1 MMFFSNFDGIQRIVM
16 IAIFSYASLVIFL
29 RVSGKR
35 TLSKLNAFDLVITM
49 AMGTILATT
58 ILNSKVTWVKG
69 TTAFLVLIAL
79 QYLVAKL
86 TVRLPW
92 FEKIIKSEPQV
103 LFKEGEFKEE
113 AMVRERVPK
122 SAILQAMRS
131 QGLGSMKQVKEV
143 FLESDGSIS
152 VIKQYEE

>member
-1 MMFFSNFDGIQRIVM
+1 MFFSNFEGIQRIVI

-49 AMGTILATT
+49 AMGTTLATT

-92 FEKIIKSEPQV
+92 FENIIKSEPQV

-113 AMVRERVPK
+113 VMRKERVPK

-152 VIKQYEE
+152 VIKQYEK

>member
-1 MMFFSNFDGIQRIVM
+1 MFFSNFDGIQRIVV
-16 IAIFSYASLVIFL
+16 IAVFSYASLVIFL

-49 AMGTILATT
+49 AMGTTLATT
-58 ILNSKVTWVKG
+58 ILNRNVTWVKG
-69 TTAFLVLIAL
+69 ITAFLVLIAL

-92 FEKIIKSEPQV
+92 FENIIKSEPQV

-113 AMVRERVPK
+113 AMKKERVSK
-122 SAILQAMRS
+122 SAIFQAMRS

-152 VIKQYEE
+152 VIKQYEK

>member
-1 MMFFSNFDGIQRIVM
+1 MSFSNFDGMQRIVM

-49 AMGTILATT
+49 AMGTTLATT
-58 ILNSKVTWVKG
+58 ILNSNVTWVKG
-69 TTAFLVLIAL
+69 ITAFLVLIAL

-103 LFKEGEFKEE
+103 LFKDGEFKEE
-113 AMVRERVPK
+113 AMEKERVPK

>member
-1 MMFFSNFDGIQRIVM
+1 MFFSNFDGIQRIVI
-16 IAIFSYASLVIFL
+16 IAVFSYASLVFFL

-49 AMGTILATT
+49 AMGTTLATT

-113 AMVRERVPK
+113 AMEKERVPK

>member
-1 MMFFSNFDGIQRIVM
+1 MFFSNFDEIQRIVI

-49 AMGTILATT
+49 AMGTTLATT

-92 FEKIIKSEPQV
+92 FENIIKSEPQV

-113 AMVRERVPK
+113 VMRKERVPK

-152 VIKQYEE
+152 VIKQYEK

>member
-16 IAIFSYASLVIFL
+16 IAVFSYASLVIFL

-152 VIKQYEE
+152 VIKQYEK

>member
-1 MMFFSNFDGIQRIVM
+1 MFFSNFDGIQRIV
-16 IAIFSYASLVIFL
+16 ITAVFSYASLVFFL

-49 AMGTILATT
+49 AMGTTLATT

-113 AMVRERVPK
+113 AMEKERVPK

>member
-1 MMFFSNFDGIQRIVM
+1 MFFFNFDGIQRIVM
-16 IAIFSYASLVIFL
+16 IALFSYASLVIFL

-49 AMGTILATT
+49 AMGTTLATT

-69 TTAFLVLIAL
+69 TTTFLVLIAL

-86 TVRLPW
+86 TVSLPW
-92 FEKIIKSEPQV
+92 FEKIIKSEPQI
-103 LFKEGEFKEE
+103 LFKEGEFKVE
-113 AMVRERVPK
+113 AMKKERVPK
-122 SAILQAMRS
+122 SAIFQAMRS
-131 QGLGSMKQVKEV
+131 QGLESMKQVKEV

-152 VIKQYEE
+152 VIKQYEK